1 MLDPAVLSEAVSCYL
16 IWLKPLKVQCV
27 GLSGFAFCNQIN
39 LEILLLPSRSPTS
52 VVEVWQTP
60 KKKCKTPSRCLFVS
74 SKLLKKTWRTVL
86 KRPCSLCRQK
96 RLILR
101 SHYECCIQFL
111 TIDPPTSYTLDV

>member
-52 VVEVWQTP
+52 VVEEWQTP
-60 KKKCKTPSRCLFVS
+60 KKNA
-74 SKLLKKTWRTVL
+74 
-86 KRPCSLCRQK
+86 KRPAGVCLSVQSYSKKHGGLC
-96 RLILR
+96 
-101 SHYECCIQFL
+101 
-111 TIDPPTSYTLDV
+111 

>member
-60 KKKCKTPSRCLFVS
+60 KKKMQNAQPVFVCQF
-74 SKLLKKTWRTVL
+74 KATQKNMADCVEEAVL
-86 KRPCSLCRQK
+86 PL
-96 RLILR
+96 
-101 SHYECCIQFL
+101 
-111 TIDPPTSYTLDV
+111 